1 MKNIY
6 TKMAAGLYINYFLLG
21 MINIIIASNMEA
33 LSKQLHTSA
42 AGVSYLVSAIGI
54 GKLISLLFAGKLSDT
69 FGRRPFIVSGAFL
82 YLIFLIGIPL
92 STNYTAAFIFAIFAG
107 IANSF
112 WIPGH
117 IRRLLKDF
125 RKTQALQPC

>member
-54 GKLISLLFAGKLSDT
+54 GKLISLLFAGSFRIHSGDGRLSC
-69 FGRRPFIVSGAFL
+69 RAPFCI
-82 YLIFLIGIPL
+82 
-92 STNYTAAFIFAIFAG
+92 
-107 IANSF
+107 
-112 WIPGH
+112 
-117 IRRLLKDF
+117 
-125 RKTQALQPC
+125 

>member
-69 FGRRPFIVSGAFL
+69 FGRRSLSYRAPFCI
-82 YLIFLIGIPL
+82 
-92 STNYTAAFIFAIFAG
+92 
-107 IANSF
+107 
-112 WIPGH
+112 
-117 IRRLLKDF
+117 
-125 RKTQALQPC
+125 

>member
-42 AGVSYLVSAIGI
+42 AGSAIW
-54 GKLISLLFAGKLSDT
+54 S
-69 FGRRPFIVSGAFL
+69 PPSGS
-82 YLIFLIGIPL
+82 G
-92 STNYTAAFIFAIFAG
+92 S
-107 IANSF
+107 
-112 WIPGH
+112 
-117 IRRLLKDF
+117 
-125 RKTQALQPC
+125 

>member
-42 AGVSYLVSAIGI
+42 NSVSAIW
-54 GKLISLLFAGKLSDT
+54 S
-69 FGRRPFIVSGAFL
+69 PPSGS
-82 YLIFLIGIPL
+82 G
-92 STNYTAAFIFAIFAG
+92 S
-107 IANSF
+107 
-112 WIPGH
+112 
-117 IRRLLKDF
+117 
-125 RKTQALQPC
+125 